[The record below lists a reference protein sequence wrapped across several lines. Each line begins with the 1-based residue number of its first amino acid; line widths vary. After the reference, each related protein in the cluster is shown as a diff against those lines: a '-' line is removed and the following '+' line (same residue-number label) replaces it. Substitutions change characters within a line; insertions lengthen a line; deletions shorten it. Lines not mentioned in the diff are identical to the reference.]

1 MFLKFNLF
9 ILMKYLS
16 LILVYFSLLT
26 FSLSDTTISKSNILI
41 DNSTYTKINI
51 NVKVQKFFENS
62 YINDD
67 MFLPS
72 DLLIFLPK
80 DSEFTLQIIQ
90 GYISDNII
98 SNFYPFNLNQ
108 YSNLI
113 SDYPNGYF
121 FISKN
126 FSPLDDYEK
135 FKTYFDVFSYSFK
148 VTLTPLLDRADY
160 ILYKDY
166 KILIERREKVC
177 VEHLKGIR
185 DVLSFEKME
194 EFNKLV
200 DSNLFSKSNYKSIK
214 YHVEHN
220 QMDIIYSFEILFRNV
235 EDDFSLEENKK
246 KLEEYKNSYQIE
258 SNRYMEGTH
267 FNFENFIFHHN
278 IILKDKNIIKEIIKN
293 KNFEIIEIL
302 PSKIILPKYSSMEIS
317 LYKNN
322 KLIKTYKAED
332 LEEDFNI
339 ILKEKKENNFIQVP
353 FSYESKISTQL
364 NIKYI
369 GKIEFD
375 RLEISLEFIK
385 QILNFESFDNGE
397 EFGYFFP
404 CGLIIFNNKFTI
416 TNYAFFNM
424 PNIDVT
430 MPFNIIAIS
439 WVIFGFMYVQILNIF
454 LGKDINSKGL
464 LGMLKDR
471 FVAKWG
477 FLWGRV

>member
-1 MFLKFNLF
+1 
-9 ILMKYLS
+9 MKYLS

-51 NVKVQKFFENS
+51 NVKVEKFFENT

-67 MFLPS
+67 MYLPS
-72 DLLIFLPK
+72 DLLIFLPQ
-80 DSEFTLQIIQ
+80 DTEFTLQIIQ

-98 SNFYPFNLNQ
+98 SNFYPFNLKQ

-177 VEHLKGIR
+177 VEHLKGIK

-214 YHVEHN
+214 YHVEEKELVYKILNNSKFVLHTN
-220 QMDIIYSFEILFRNV
+220 KRGEKPFIIFLSF
-235 EDDFSLEENKK
+235 
-246 KLEEYKNSYQIE
+246 
-258 SNRYMEGTH
+258 
-267 FNFENFIFHHN
+267 
-278 IILKDKNIIKEIIKN
+278 
-293 KNFEIIEIL
+293 
-302 PSKIILPKYSSMEIS
+302 KIIL
-317 LYKNN
+317 
-322 KLIKTYKAED
+322 
-332 LEEDFNI
+332 
-339 ILKEKKENNFIQVP
+339 
-353 FSYESKISTQL
+353 
-364 NIKYI
+364 
-369 GKIEFD
+369 
-375 RLEISLEFIK
+375 
-385 QILNFESFDNGE
+385 
-397 EFGYFFP
+397 
-404 CGLIIFNNKFTI
+404 
-416 TNYAFFNM
+416 
-424 PNIDVT
+424 
-430 MPFNIIAIS
+430 
-439 WVIFGFMYVQILNIF
+439 
-454 LGKDINSKGL
+454 
-464 LGMLKDR
+464 
-471 FVAKWG
+471 
-477 FLWGRV
+477 

>member
-1 MFLKFNLF
+1 
-9 ILMKYLS
+9 MKYLS

-26 FSLSDTTISKSNILI
+26 FSLSETTISKSNILI

-51 NVKVQKFFENS
+51 NVKIQKFFENS

-67 MFLPS
+67 MYLPS

-160 ILYKDY
+160 ITYNDY

-177 VEHLKGIR
+177 NEHLKGIK
-185 DVLSFEKME
+185 DILSYEKVE
-194 EFNKLV
+194 EFNKSV
-200 DSNLFSKSNYKSIK
+200 DFESFSKSNYKSIK
-214 YHVEHN
+214 YHVKEDN
-220 QMDIIYSFEILFRNV
+220 LKIIYSFEILYRETN
-235 EDDFSLEENKK
+235 EDFSLNENKK
-246 KLEEYKNSYQIE
+246 IQEFKTSDEIY
-258 SNRYMEGTH
+258 SNRYMEGIH

-278 IILKDKNIIKEIIKN
+278 INIKENNIKDILSH
-293 KNFEIIEIL
+293 KKTFEIIEML
-302 PSKIILPKYSSMEIS
+302 PSKIILPKYSSIQIS
-317 LYKNN
+317 LYRNN
-322 KLIKTYKAED
+322 NLIKNYQAEN
-332 LEEDFNI
+332 LEESFI
-339 ILKEKKENNFIQVP
+339 IKINEKKEKNFIQVP
-353 FSYESKISTQL
+353 FSYESKTSTQM

-375 RLEISLEFIK
+375 RIEISMEFIK
-385 QILNFESFDNGE
+385 QMLNFESFDNGE

-404 CGLIIFNNKFTI
+404 CGLIIFDNKFTI
-416 TNYAFFNM
+416 TNYAFYNM

-454 LGKDINSKGL
+454 LGKDSNSKSL
-464 LGMLKDR
+464 FGMLKDR
-471 FVAKWG
+471 FVNKWG
-477 FLWGRV
+477 FLWGRI